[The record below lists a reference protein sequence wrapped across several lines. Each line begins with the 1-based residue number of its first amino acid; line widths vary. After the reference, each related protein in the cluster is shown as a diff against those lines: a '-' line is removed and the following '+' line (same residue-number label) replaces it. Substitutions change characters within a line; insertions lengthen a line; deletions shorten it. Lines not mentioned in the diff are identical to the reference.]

1 MRAMV
6 AEIDSLEKRVWEIL
20 ETIEDP
26 ELPVTITDLGL
37 IREVEVDGRH
47 VRVTML
53 PTFSACP
60 AIGVMREDIRRRVG
74 AIPEV
79 DEVDVELS
87 FAEPWTMARMTE
99 RGRERLF
106 NHGVSVP
113 GGRGEGEGPSPT
125 GAGGTSTMGPRRAS
139 EITAGVNCPFC
150 GSTNTRLENPFGPTL
165 CRAIYYC
172 VDCKNPIE
180 RFRPPGGVEEAAR

>member
-1 MRAMV
+1 MIRA
-6 AEIDSLEKRVWEIL
+6 ETLEERVWAVL

-26 ELPVTITDLGL
+26 ELPVAITDLGL
-37 IREVEVDGRH
+37 IRTVEVDGRRVH
-47 VRVTML
+47 VTML

-60 AIGVMREDIRRRVG
+60 AIGVMREDIRQRLS

-79 DEVDVELS
+79 EEVVVELS
-87 FAEPWTMARMTE
+87 FAEPWTVARMTA

-106 NHGVSVP
+106 GHGISVP
-113 GGRGEGEGPSPT
+113 GGRRGGEPEPVGSVGESMT
-125 GAGGTSTMGPRRAS
+125 GSRRGHTIA
-139 EITAGVNCPFC
+139 TGVECPFC

-172 VDCKNPIE
+172 LDCKNPIE
-180 RFRPPGGVEEAAR
+180 RFRPPGE